1 MYGFVAFL
9 QRHLK
14 IKQITGEKMGF
25 SDWHYVFQKTG
36 KAQSP
41 LIQVDELNNLRFC

>member
-25 SDWHYVFQKTG
+25 SDWHYITVAISF
-36 KAQSP
+36 AIVS
-41 LIQVDELNNLRFC
+41 